1 MKNTNTILNIVLLA
15 AVAVLFFLFFKKGNS
30 SSTTIRKDSDTSI
43 KCAAKIAYFNMDSLE
58 KQYTFIVDSKNQ
70 LKAKEQNMTG
80 ELDDM
85 RKKFT
90 ARAQQLQEKQRT
102 MTQQEGEAAQQEYA
116 QMQQTI
122 QQKQASMSQSLQE
135 ENFKMIQEI
144 NKNIEDYLKIFNQD
158 KKYAFIFSHTQGDN
172 MFYKDTLYNITR
184 EVVDGLNAGYKKK

>member
-1 MKNTNTILNIVLLA
+1 MKNINTLLNLVLLV
-15 AVAVLFFLFFKKGNS
+15 AVAILFFLYFKKGNTS
-30 SSTTIRKDSDTSI
+30 NSTIRKSSDTSI
-43 KCAAKIAYFNMDSLE
+43 NCPAKIAYFNMDSLE

-70 LKAKEQNMTG
+70 LKGKEQSMTG
-80 ELDDM
+80 ELEDM

-90 ARAQQLQEKQRT
+90 ARAQQLQAKQST
-102 MTQQEGEAAQQEYA
+102 MTQKEGEEAQQEYA

-144 NKNIEDYLKIFNQD
+144 NKNIEDYLKTFNQD

-172 MFYKDTLYNITR
+172 MFYKDTLYNITN
-184 EVVDGLNAGYKKK
+184 EVVDGLNASYKKK